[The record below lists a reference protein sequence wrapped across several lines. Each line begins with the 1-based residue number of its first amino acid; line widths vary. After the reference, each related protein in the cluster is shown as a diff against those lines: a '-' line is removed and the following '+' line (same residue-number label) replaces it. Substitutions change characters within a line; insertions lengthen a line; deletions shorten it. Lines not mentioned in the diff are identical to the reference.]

1 MFSQIPNIPKFP
13 GNKGPEAFESEVIH
27 SMDYSKMEPKT
38 AANFVKGKHV
48 AVVGFQKSGMDIAM
62 ECSTVNGI
70 ERPCTVVV
78 RTPHWNLPDFSPWGF
93 HLGYLYMNRFSELL
107 VHKPGE
113 GLLLN
118 LLATTLSPLR
128 WAFSKFVES
137 YIKRKNRLAEHGMV
151 PEHSFLNDLSSC
163 SLSVLPDGFY
173 DRVEE
178 RSIKLIKKV
187 EIVGFCKEGILLKGQ
202 AEPIKSDL
210 VILATGFRGIDKLK
224 HIFESP
230 KYQEFIA
237 GIDDSAAV
245 PLYRERIHPGIPQL
259 AIIGFSESIT
269 SLYTSEIRCRWLAEL
284 LDGKFKLPSIKM
296 MEKDT
301 AEWDKYKKR
310 NSYNKYYRGSCIAAL
325 HVWHND
331 QLCKDMGWNPKRKK
345 GFWAEWFE
353 PYGPMDYTG

>member
-1 MFSQIPNIPKFP
+1 MGRFSRVPNIPEFP
-13 GNKGPEAFESEVIH
+13 GNNGPEAFEGEVIH

-48 AVVGFQKSGMDIAM
+48 AVVGFQKSEIMDIAM
-62 ECSTVNGI
+62 ECSTVKYGI

-93 HLGYLYMNRFSELL
+93 HLGYLYTNRFSELL

-113 GLLLN
+113 GLLLS

-137 YIKRKNRLAEHGMV
+137 YIKRKNRLGQHGMV

-210 VILATGFRGIDKLK
+210 VILATGFTGIDKLK

-245 PLYRERIHPGIPQL
+245 PLY
-259 AIIGFSESIT
+259 ST
-269 SLYTSEIRCRWLAEL
+269 TNLYTSEIRCRWLAEL
-284 LDGKFKLPSIKM
+284 LDGKFKLPSVKM
-296 MEKDT
+296 MEKDI

-310 NSYNKYYRGSCIAAL
+310 YSYNKYYRGSCIAAL

-345 GFWAEWFE
+345 GFWAEGFWTLWTN
-353 PYGPMDYTG
+353 GLHRLI